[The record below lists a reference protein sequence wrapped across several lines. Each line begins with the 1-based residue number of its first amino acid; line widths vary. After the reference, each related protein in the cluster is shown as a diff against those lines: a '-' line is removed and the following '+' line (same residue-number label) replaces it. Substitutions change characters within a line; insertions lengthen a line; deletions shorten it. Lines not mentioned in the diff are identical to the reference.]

1 MRKLRQAVDAGLP
14 ILGTVI
20 VFLAVIL
27 LSDQQLTLRI
37 VIVLIGLLMID
48 AGIWKLTHPLLP
60 NERRYTGLRK
70 EVDDFIQ
77 VVRRLN
83 AEALEAGQSP
93 AGRETVQR
101 TVREMHAAV
110 DRMEQLAGK
119 ADGAS

>member
-1 MRKLRQAVDAGLP
+1 MRKLRQTVDAGLP

-27 LSDQQLTLRI
+27 LSDQQMTVRI
-37 VIVLIGLLMID
+37 VVVLVGLLMID

-60 NERRYTGLRK
+60 NERRYTGLRQ
-70 EVDDFIQ
+70 EVDDFIR

-93 AGRETVQR
+93 AASKAVQKTVM
-101 TVREMHAAV
+101 EMHAAV
-110 DRMEQLAGK
+110 DRMEKLAGK
-119 ADGAS
+119 ADSGM